1 MRAAVAGNEEARRS
15 VEGREKTAGGRG
27 RGGEGGERR

>member
-15 VEGREKTAGGRG
+15 VEGREKTAG
-27 RGGEGGERR
+27 RGGEEEGAF